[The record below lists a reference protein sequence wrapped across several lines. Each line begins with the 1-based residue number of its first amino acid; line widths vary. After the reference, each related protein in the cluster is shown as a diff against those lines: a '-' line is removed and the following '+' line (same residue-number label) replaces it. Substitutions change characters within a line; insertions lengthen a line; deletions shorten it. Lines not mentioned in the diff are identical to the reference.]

1 MPIMLGRSSG
11 QDPQKRAAAPAA
23 PAVQAPPPAV
33 LKPVEMPEPPAAPAA
48 AAAPPVAVE
57 AAAPAPEA
65 PQEPQ
70 PAAPAAQP
78 PSIYRQLIDQQMAAQ
93 PAPAPQQPGP
103 SIYRKLIDQQRQ
115 GEDQLVQASFD
126 AALKVDPNLAGEAQR
141 VAAEIGVKPETALR
155 SPVVAR
161 EIASRR
167 QLAAKQ
173 LAVFSPILNRQLAD
187 KNFADIAH
195 DDLDN
200 LGTFER
206 IFAQWDVGKLEFEQ
220 GVLAEKVRA
229 GASNPEDMKRLVEI
243 RTRLRNMPRSS
254 GFLEGASKILGQ
266 QAASLPRALAVGSAA
281 SIAAAGT
288 VAIAGQLGP
297 QAALPEEVVTMPS
310 AAAGAFVYG
319 TLGEM
324 ALQTYRTEAGNAF
337 LEMIEQG
344 YSRGVASRAAVGA
357 GIANMT
363 LEMVGVKL
371 LAKGAGITAKALRE
385 SLSKE
390 VAAGVTEA
398 LTRPTL
404 GAAVRTAAKG
414 FAQGLSG
421 EVVTEVGQEAVN
433 ITAEEIARRLS
444 DNPEALTSSVTRGE
458 IVDRLVGVAV
468 DTATGMTLL
477 ALPGPTAKLFRD
489 QRRATAAERSAQLF
503 RELGAT
509 AEASKVIPRNG
520 TAAEQF
526 LVAASKTSEAK
537 DTYVDGQAFADV
549 LRQADEEARQT
560 GQPSMS
566 DRLEATLPGLRDRIA
581 AAASR
586 GEDVVIP
593 TAQVGAKLAGTEIYK
608 ALIPHMR
615 LDADAMSLAEAQ
627 VFRQREEE
635 LHAAASK
642 ALSDAEAND
651 RAFYDSARQF
661 EDRLRAELVAA
672 GRTFELAQ
680 TEAKL
685 ARDMAIVQAKRL
697 GVLPGET
704 ELAKLSVKS
713 GQLPPATAMA
723 QTDRTQTPEFRN
735 WFGNSKVVDEK
746 GNPIALYH
754 QTTAENANGIM
765 ERGFDVNRPTARAT
779 DSAVPDGV
787 FLKPDA
793 RDIRVAGDRQI
804 PVFARMANPLRVAN
818 RGELLKWATRDP
830 EYARLAKVVDQI
842 DADGAKRIDAL
853 SSSRPSSRL
862 GEAATEQDYAQF
874 AAEEDALIAE
884 VDSQLKQAAANAR
897 ERLTVLL
904 RQAGHDGLI
913 IEQDAGSLGRTT
925 KTFVVLDP
933 TQVKSP
939 YNRGTFDPTDPNILR
954 SKDRVDRGF
963 YQPSTRTIW
972 LTKDQNSSTFL
983 HELAH
988 HYLHVLAQLAQEKA
1002 SPVLLDDFRTLSKWF
1017 GLADEKA
1024 WFALSAKEQERLHEQ
1039 FARSFEA
1046 WLFEGKAPTRDLEG
1060 VFARVARWMRRAYG
1074 TIVGEINAR
1083 YRALFGH
1090 DLPSLTPEVRAVM
1103 GRMFA
1108 SEQEVEHSVLADDLS
1123 TTFAS
1128 QEESGLDDAAWAEHQ
1143 ALAEEAKDRTVG
1155 DYTRESLQELQW
1167 LSNARAKKLKALQ
1180 KRHDAVRKAV
1190 HDEVDAEVRKQPVFR
1205 ARHWLATGE
1214 VLDDAGNVVTV
1225 DSAGDAWA
1233 HTEGFDE
1240 GGAPPSAHALQTE
1253 ATVRLL
1259 PPGTSPK
1266 VLGAKALAAD
1276 GVLPDV
1282 AARMFGMESG
1292 EQLVQALATAPPL
1305 EKVVDA
1311 RTDERMLAE
1320 HSNLADPQQREMAV
1334 LRAVHNEARGRLI
1347 AVDLRHV
1354 AKRLGP
1360 VRVLQEAARRQAKRL
1375 VDRMTVAEIR
1385 PRDHMQAEA
1394 RAAREFAKAM
1404 KAGDIEAAAAAQ
1416 QRRLLQHELAKEASA
1431 ALDEIDDG
1439 IDDMARFFA
1448 RDDKV
1453 ATTRD
1458 IDLVFVGRELAGW
1471 FGLAPELNSTQEI
1484 ELKTKARAKLRA
1496 EYPVLASRVDALL
1509 DASTTS
1515 RKPWRELQLSL
1526 FQELVE
1532 VGQALWTE
1540 AGKAKWLEQENRRQL
1555 LKQVVADGISAID
1568 DRGKRN
1574 APGASADE
1582 SVTPSPLKRFVL
1594 KGWNV
1599 VANLKR
1605 FESWAWFMDQHK
1617 LGWFARNM
1625 VLPLRSAL
1633 GRYWA
1638 KRAEVVKKLHPQV
1651 MALRERAG
1659 VLWDM
1664 DIPVPEAVLPEN
1676 KQLVLRGK
1684 KELMGLLLQAGST
1697 SNLSKAL
1704 VPYGLAPDPNMT
1716 DGDLVTD
1723 RWERFLDRMFQKGY
1737 IEAADVEFVRFVW
1750 ATYAELL
1757 PEDQKTHK
1765 ELYGFEFHT
1774 IELRPLHTPFGTL
1787 SGGYVPAYVD
1797 PDKVQAPRPS
1807 SVMESLAGEEQN
1819 FLFSIGTGRGH
1830 TLARNPNYLKPLA
1843 LDVSLQ
1849 VAHMDK
1855 QLRFTYLQPAIA
1867 NMLRL
1872 LRNQDLSRALNG
1884 YDREAINSVI
1894 LPMLDNAALQ
1904 AASRP
1909 GNPLVDTV
1917 ASWMR
1922 NVSSLAQLGFNLLNS
1937 VVQLTGFSNAAAEVP
1952 ARFLRAAMWS
1962 TVGSPRHAVSVAMA
1976 KSRVIWERLD
1986 QTTRILREDIARV
1999 SQASSLRGWEG
2010 FARGVKRVQQVS
2022 ARVAFWPQRMLQGL
2036 VDVSTWHGAYQHKVA
2051 ELKATGGLS
2060 TEQIDAEAVAH
2071 ADGVVKRTQGSS
2083 NPEDLAAYEAGTP
2096 LMKLLSQFSSYSNVV
2111 LNQIMSSQPGW
2122 SSKLRVLGWVV
2133 LVPAFAEATLRAALA
2148 GVPDDDKDG
2157 ERDLEEIATLYAK
2170 SLARNLGGLVPVVGA
2185 AALALAESDGR
2196 RMQTSPAGM
2205 VLQQAWQGL
2214 GASFGAATGQDTS
2227 AAQARAIGVLLTMV
2241 TGLPLTPITRA
2252 IGWEI
2257 DVETGRARKPT
2268 GPVDYVR
2275 GLVVG
2280 R

>member
-904 RQAGHDGLI
+904 RQAGHAALAAAMAASASAGPRLATSASLAPV
-913 IEQDAGSLGRTT
+913 AGSVT
-925 KTFVVLDP
+925 
-933 TQVKSP
+933 
-939 YNRGTFDPTDPNILR
+939 
-954 SKDRVDRGF
+954 SK
-963 YQPSTRTIW
+963 
-972 LTKDQNSSTFL
+972 
-983 HELAH
+983 
-988 HYLHVLAQLAQEKA
+988 
-1002 SPVLLDDFRTLSKWF
+1002 
-1017 GLADEKA
+1017 
-1024 WFALSAKEQERLHEQ
+1024 
-1039 FARSFEA
+1039 
-1046 WLFEGKAPTRDLEG
+1046 
-1060 VFARVARWMRRAYG
+1060 
-1074 TIVGEINAR
+1074 
-1083 YRALFGH
+1083 
-1090 DLPSLTPEVRAVM
+1090 
-1103 GRMFA
+1103 
-1108 SEQEVEHSVLADDLS
+1108 
-1123 TTFAS
+1123 
-1128 QEESGLDDAAWAEHQ
+1128 
-1143 ALAEEAKDRTVG
+1143 
-1155 DYTRESLQELQW
+1155 
-1167 LSNARAKKLKALQ
+1167 
-1180 KRHDAVRKAV
+1180 
-1190 HDEVDAEVRKQPVFR
+1190 
-1205 ARHWLATGE
+1205 
-1214 VLDDAGNVVTV
+1214 
-1225 DSAGDAWA
+1225 
-1233 HTEGFDE
+1233 
-1240 GGAPPSAHALQTE
+1240 
-1253 ATVRLL
+1253 RLL
-1259 PPGTSPK
+1259 PASHCPLMRASVFSRLGSLSRARGEVFMSMVGLLAISQGYRHRRFPQDPGVTAETYNRRFQFSRPDNEHTPIFRGRHPQDLFGLLCRQRSHRGG
-1266 VLGAKALAAD
+1266 VQPAGAWQRPHADVHQLWHGAIQGRVSGHRQTLLCARCLGASLLA
-1276 GVLPDV
+1276 
-1282 AARMFGMESG
+1282 R
-1292 EQLVQALATAPPL
+1292 
-1305 EKVVDA
+1305 
-1311 RTDERMLAE
+1311 
-1320 HSNLADPQQREMAV
+1320 
-1334 LRAVHNEARGRLI
+1334 
-1347 AVDLRHV
+1347 
-1354 AKRLGP
+1354 
-1360 VRVLQEAARRQAKRL
+1360 RRQAQRL
-1375 VDRMTVAEIR
+1375 GERGL
-1385 PRDHMQAEA
+1385 H
-1394 RAAREFAKAM
+1394 RAAPHLLRN
-1404 KAGDIEAAAAAQ
+1404 AGQLELW
-1416 QRRLLQHELAKEASA
+1416 RLLQ
-1431 ALDEIDDG
+1431 
-1439 IDDMARFFA
+1439 AREPH
-1448 RDDKV
+1448 
-1453 ATTRD
+1453 
-1458 IDLVFVGRELAGW
+1458 L
-1471 FGLAPELNSTQEI
+1471 GL
-1484 ELKTKARAKLRA
+1484 
-1496 EYPVLASRVDALL
+1496 
-1509 DASTTS
+1509 
-1515 RKPWRELQLSL
+1515 
-1526 FQELVE
+1526 
-1532 VGQALWTE
+1532 G
-1540 AGKAKWLEQENRRQL
+1540 
-1555 LKQVVADGISAID
+1555 
-1568 DRGKRN
+1568 
-1574 APGASADE
+1574 
-1582 SVTPSPLKRFVL
+1582 
-1594 KGWNV
+1594 
-1599 VANLKR
+1599 
-1605 FESWAWFMDQHK
+1605 
-1617 LGWFARNM
+1617 
-1625 VLPLRSAL
+1625 
-1633 GRYWA
+1633 
-1638 KRAEVVKKLHPQV
+1638 
-1651 MALRERAG
+1651 
-1659 VLWDM
+1659 
-1664 DIPVPEAVLPEN
+1664 
-1676 KQLVLRGK
+1676 
-1684 KELMGLLLQAGST
+1684 
-1697 SNLSKAL
+1697 
-1704 VPYGLAPDPNMT
+1704 
-1716 DGDLVTD
+1716 
-1723 RWERFLDRMFQKGY
+1723 
-1737 IEAADVEFVRFVW
+1737 AAD
-1750 ATYAELL
+1750 
-1757 PEDQKTHK
+1757 P
-1765 ELYGFEFHT
+1765 G
-1774 IELRPLHTPFGTL
+1774 
-1787 SGGYVPAYVD
+1787 
-1797 PDKVQAPRPS
+1797 
-1807 SVMESLAGEEQN
+1807 
-1819 FLFSIGTGRGH
+1819 
-1830 TLARNPNYLKPLA
+1830 
-1843 LDVSLQ
+1843 
-1849 VAHMDK
+1849 
-1855 QLRFTYLQPAIA
+1855 
-1867 NMLRL
+1867 
-1872 LRNQDLSRALNG
+1872 
-1884 YDREAINSVI
+1884 
-1894 LPMLDNAALQ
+1894 LQ
-1904 AASRP
+1904 AAR
-1909 GNPLVDTV
+1909 GQ
-1917 ASWMR
+1917 A
-1922 NVSSLAQLGFNLLNS
+1922 
-1937 VVQLTGFSNAAAEVP
+1937 
-1952 ARFLRAAMWS
+1952 
-1962 TVGSPRHAVSVAMA
+1962 VGHG
-1976 KSRVIWERLD
+1976 LH
-1986 QTTRILREDIARV
+1986 
-1999 SQASSLRGWEG
+1999 RG
-2010 FARGVKRVQQVS
+2010 R
-2022 ARVAFWPQRMLQGL
+2022 
-2036 VDVSTWHGAYQHKVA
+2036 
-2051 ELKATGGLS
+2051 
-2060 TEQIDAEAVAH
+2060 
-2071 ADGVVKRTQGSS
+2071 
-2083 NPEDLAAYEAGTP
+2083 
-2096 LMKLLSQFSSYSNVV
+2096 
-2111 LNQIMSSQPGW
+2111 
-2122 SSKLRVLGWVV
+2122 
-2133 LVPAFAEATLRAALA
+2133 
-2148 GVPDDDKDG
+2148 
-2157 ERDLEEIATLYAK
+2157 
-2170 SLARNLGGLVPVVGA
+2170 
-2185 AALALAESDGR
+2185 
-2196 RMQTSPAGM
+2196 
-2205 VLQQAWQGL
+2205 
-2214 GASFGAATGQDTS
+2214 
-2227 AAQARAIGVLLTMV
+2227 
-2241 TGLPLTPITRA
+2241 
-2252 IGWEI
+2252 
-2257 DVETGRARKPT
+2257 
-2268 GPVDYVR
+2268 
-2275 GLVVG
+2275 
-2280 R
+2280 